1 MTALNTSQ
9 VLGIDHVS
17 LIVHDSQQ
25 AQQFYQSILGLEVQ
39 QRPDLGFPGVWLN
52 LGAGQ
57 ALHLL
62 EVSRQHIDAQI
73 LPSHGGRDFHFALRV
88 KELAPFIERLND
100 HEIDYTKS
108 KSGRQALFFRDPD
121 GNAIE
126 LTQV

>member
-1 MTALNTSQ
+1 
-9 VLGIDHVS
+9 
-17 LIVHDSQQ
+17 
-25 AQQFYQSILGLEVQ
+25 
-39 QRPDLGFPGVWLN
+39 
-52 LGAGQ
+52 
-57 ALHLL
+57 
-62 EVSRQHIDAQI
+62 
-73 LPSHGGRDFHFALRV
+73 LRV